1 MTENLTNN
9 LFQLAESFIK
19 ATNHPVFL
27 TGKAGTGKT
36 TFLKHIKATTT
47 KQLAVVAPTGVA
59 AINAG
64 GVTIHSFFQLPFA
77 PFLPTTKQAVEEGFY
92 NKHSLLARMRIN
104 NERRKIWQQL
114 ELLIIDEIS
123 MVRCDVLDAIDTILR
138 HYRKCKF
145 EPFGGVQVL
154 LIGDLYQLPP
164 VVQDGEWTF
173 MQPFYQSP
181 FFFDSQVI
189 QQQAPAYI
197 ELEKVYRQRD
207 NKFINLLNEIRE
219 NTLSNA
225 STQLINKIYEASQ
238 SVEKKDGYITLTTHN
253 KQADIINETA
263 LAALTTA
270 KHTFTAI
277 VEGEF
282 PEKSYP
288 ADFSLEL
295 KVGAQ
300 VMFIKN
306 DTEKIKRFYNGKI
319 GVITQ
324 IESETITVNCQNGN
338 EKIVIVREKWRNI
351 KYRLNTTT
359 QQVEEEEL
367 GTFQQFPLRL
377 AWAITIHKSQ
387 GLTFEKAII
396 DAGNAFAPGQ
406 VYVALS
412 RCTSLDGLLL
422 KSNISATAINT
433 DKRIIQYISHVKQQN
448 QLQGILG
455 KAQHHYQKQVLKA
468 LFQFKKEWDLVNELK
483 EFVEENLA
491 SFKATETGFIAY
503 LQENIHKIYDL
514 GEKFGVH
521 IEQLT
526 QTEQLPEQNEAL
538 QKRII
543 AGAQYF
549 QNSVVETIQI
559 IKDSPLKTDSK
570 NQAIKYIDLLTS
582 LYELVFQKKQQLL
595 ACTNGY
601 QSVTFEE
608 EKNKLKI
615 PLLDLQVYNKNNT
628 NSNTDIPN
636 QVLYRQLQTL
646 RNSLADKENL
656 PIYMVA
662 GTKTLEELA
671 IYLPNNKEELAQIA
685 GFGKAK
691 IGKYGDAF
699 LNMINAY
706 CVENNLCSTIHL
718 KENTKKTTPKQLD
731 TTHKAPKVASSA
743 ISLSMFKELNN
754 IEKVAEARNF
764 SVSTIE
770 SHLIKY
776 IATGELAVSLLI
788 DEKTLKAIL
797 EKMDD
802 LNETSLTTVK
812 NALDASYTY
821 TQIKAAIAY
830 KTFLVSNTENNTE
843 ASLV

>member
-1 MTENLTNN
+1 MAENLTNN
-9 LFQLAESFIK
+9 LFQLAESFIN

-77 PFLPTTKQAVEEGFY
+77 PFLPTSKQAIEDGFY

-138 HYRKCKF
+138 HYRKRNF

-164 VVQDGEWTF
+164 VVQDGEWAL

-181 FFFDSQVI
+181 FFFESQVM
-189 QQQAPAYI
+189 QQQAPVYI

-207 NKFINLLNEIRE
+207 NEFIQLLNEIRE
-219 NTLSNA
+219 NTVSTA
-225 STQLINKIYEASQ
+225 STQLINKIFENSKL
-238 SVEKKDGYITLTTHN
+238 VEETDGYITLTTHN

-263 LAALTTA
+263 LATLTTY

-277 VEGEF
+277 IEGEF
-282 PEKSYP
+282 PEKSFP

-295 KVGAQ
+295 KLGAQ

-324 IESETITVNCQNGN
+324 IESETITVTCQNGQ
-338 EKIVIVREKWRNI
+338 EEIVITREKWRNI
-351 KYRLNTTT
+351 KYRLNNTT

-412 RCTSLDGLLL
+412 RCTSIKGLLL
-422 KSNISATAINT
+422 KSTISPAAIST
-433 DKRIIQYISHVKQQN
+433 DKRIIQYIAHIKQQN
-448 QLQGILG
+448 QLQGTLE
-455 KAQHHYQKQVLKA
+455 KAQYHYQKQVLKE
-468 LFQFKKEWDLVNELK
+468 LFQFKKEWDLMNELK
-483 EFVEENLA
+483 EFVEENTV
-491 SFKATETGFIAY
+491 SFKEIETGFITA
-503 LQENIHKIYDL
+503 LQENIYQMYDL
-514 GEKFGVH
+514 GEKFGTH

-526 QTEQLPEQNEAL
+526 QSQQLPEQNESL

-549 QNSVVETIQI
+549 GNLITMAIQQI
-559 IKDSPLKTDSK
+559 TNSPLKTDSK
-570 NQAIKYIDLLTS
+570 NQAIKYSDLLIS

-595 ACTNGY
+595 ACTNGF
-601 QSVTFEE
+601 QSIAFQV
-608 EKNKLKI
+608 EKSKLKI
-615 PLLDLQVYNKNNT
+615 PTLNLQVYTKNNT
-628 NSNTDIPN
+628 NYHSEMPN
-636 QVLYRQLQTL
+636 EALYRQLQTL
-646 RNSLADKENL
+646 RNSLADDNNL

-662 GTKTLEELA
+662 GTKTLEELSL
-671 IYLPNNKEELAQIA
+671 YLPNTEDELAEIT

-691 IGKYGDAF
+691 IKKYGEAF
-699 LNMINAY
+699 LTIINAY
-706 CVENNLCSTIHL
+706 CIENNMSSSIHL
-718 KENTKKTTPKQLD
+718 KENSKKTSTKSINLVEK
-731 TTHKAPKVASSA
+731 TIKETSS
-743 ISLSMFKELNN
+743 IQSLHLFKELKS
-754 IEKVAEARNF
+754 IEKVAEARNL
-764 SVSTIE
+764 SVGTIE
-770 SHLIKY
+770 SHLVKY
-776 IATGELAVSLLI
+776 VANGELSVNLLI
-788 DEKTLKAIL
+788 DEKTLTTIIQ
-797 EKMDD
+797 KMEE
-802 LNETSLTTVK
+802 LGQTSLSTIK
-812 NALDASYTY
+812 NALNASISYA
-821 TQIKAAIAY
+821 QIKTAIAY
-830 KTFLVSNTENNTE
+830 KTFLENANEKSNN
-843 ASLV
+843 